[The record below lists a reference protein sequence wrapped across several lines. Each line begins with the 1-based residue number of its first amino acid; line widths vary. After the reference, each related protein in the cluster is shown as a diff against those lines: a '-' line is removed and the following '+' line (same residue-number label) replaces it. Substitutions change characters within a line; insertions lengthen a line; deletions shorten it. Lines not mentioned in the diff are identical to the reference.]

1 MLTEDELEYIGQ
13 IARLKSIPKGE
24 TLFTETSPVEFIYIV
39 KDGSIKLYKTSEEGR
54 ELTVRIM
61 GPGDYFCCAPIHIG
75 GKHLV
80 NATAVLDS
88 EILSIPAKVF
98 KERLFSDLS
107 ETSMRII
114 NGLCGKIKYLSGL
127 LEELTFKGVEQRVII
142 TLLRRT
148 EEEAPGRKTATL
160 SLTHQD
166 IAALTGTVREV
177 VSRTMLKLKKEG
189 IITDTSAKGF
199 TIDKDNL
206 LKFLN
211 RKYPSY

>member
-13 IARLKSIPKGE
+13 IARLKSFARGE
-24 TLFTETSPVEFIYIV
+24 TLFTETSAVEFIYIV

-75 GKHLV
+75 GKHFV

-88 EILSIPAKVF
+88 EILAIPAKVF

-107 ETSMRII
+107 DTSMRII

-142 TLLRRT
+142 TLLRRA
-148 EEEAPGRKTATL
+148 EDEAPGGKTATL

-189 IITDTSAKGF
+189 IITDTSARGF

-206 LKFLN
+206 LRFLN
-211 RKYPSY
+211 RKYPSI